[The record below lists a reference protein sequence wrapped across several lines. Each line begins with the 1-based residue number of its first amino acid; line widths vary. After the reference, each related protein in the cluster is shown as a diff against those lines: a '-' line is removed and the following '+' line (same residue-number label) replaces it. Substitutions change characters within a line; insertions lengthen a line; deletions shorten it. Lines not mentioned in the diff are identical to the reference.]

1 MNGEPLDASV
11 HLGVNAVIVRYATGI
26 DRRDW
31 SLFRSCFTAD
41 CVVDYGEIGS
51 WNGTEEITDFM
62 MAVHEQ
68 CGYTLHR
75 ISNVAV
81 EREPD
86 GARARSY
93 VDAVIMGPDNLDGVR
108 AIGFY
113 DDQLVHSDRVGWQ
126 IARRHFT
133 TVHVGTVGQGALG

>member
-1 MNGEPLDASV
+1 MSGEPFDASL
-11 HLGVNAVIVRYATGI
+11 HLGISAVLVRYATGI

-31 SLFRSCFTAD
+31 TLFQSCFTAD

-62 MAVHEQ
+62 VAVHAQ

-75 ISNVAV
+75 ITNVAV

-93 VDAVIMGPDNLDGVR
+93 VDAVIMGPDNRDGVR

-113 DDQLVHSDRVGWQ
+113 DDQFVHSQSSGWQ
-126 IARRHFT
+126 IARRRFT
-133 TVHVGTVGQGALG
+133 TVHVGTVGQGAFD

>member
-1 MNGEPLDASV
+1 MSVEQFDASL
-11 HLGVNAVIVRYATGI
+11 HLGISAVLVRYASGI

-31 SLFRSCFTAD
+31 DLFRSCFIPE
-41 CVVDYGEIGS
+41 CKVDYGEIGE
-51 WNGTEEITDFM
+51 WNGVDEITAFM
-62 MAVHEQ
+62 VDVHEH

-75 ISNVAV
+75 ISNVSV
-81 EREPD
+81 ERLPD
-86 GARARSY
+86 GARAQSY
-93 VDAVIMGPDNLDGVR
+93 VDAVIMGPDNVDGVR

-133 TVHVGTVGQGALG
+133 TVHVGTVGQASV